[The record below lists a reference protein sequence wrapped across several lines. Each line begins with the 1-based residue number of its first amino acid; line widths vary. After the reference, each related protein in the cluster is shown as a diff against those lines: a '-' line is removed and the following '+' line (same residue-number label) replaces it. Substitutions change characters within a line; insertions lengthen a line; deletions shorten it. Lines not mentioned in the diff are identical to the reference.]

1 MWRRIISNRD
11 PRDTIFTEIRKEFNP
26 YFGKA
31 GQFSNSVISRYPKLL
46 FGTMIAMLVMSLGLR
61 LTVFRHPRVVKTAV
75 SAHRNASPIQDG
87 FSQIMLTAGQIR
99 QTLALKH
106 LVDSITAKKFLSRQ
120 DSVMLDT
127 ALSRLQQIHDHRE
140 KPR

>member
-31 GQFSNSVISRYPKLL
+31 NQFGSSFIARYPRLL
-46 FGTMIAMLVMSLGLR
+46 FGAMILLLVLSLTLR
-61 LTVFRHPRVVKTAV
+61 FTVFRHPQAVKTAFT
-75 SAHRNASPIQDG
+75 AHQNNSTIQDG

-106 LVDSITAKKFLSRQ
+106 LVDSIMTKKYLSRE
-120 DSVMLDT
+120 DSTLLDT
-127 ALSRLQQIHDHRE
+127 ALSRLQRIHDHQQKTR
-140 KPR
+140 